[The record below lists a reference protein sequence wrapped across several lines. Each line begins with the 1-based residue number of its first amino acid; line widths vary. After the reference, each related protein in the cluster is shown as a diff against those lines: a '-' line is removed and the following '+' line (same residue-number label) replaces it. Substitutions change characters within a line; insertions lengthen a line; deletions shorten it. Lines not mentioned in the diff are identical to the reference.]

1 MSDDGSEQKII
12 RTSSVKRKTNETDIE
27 LEINLDGTGENLIQT
42 DIGFFDH
49 MLSTLSRHSNIDM
62 RLKCNGD
69 LKVDYHHSVE
79 DVGIVIGEAI
89 LKALGNKAG
98 IKRFSDKILPMDD
111 ALVLCAI
118 DISGRSY
125 FSYDVSFDSE
135 MIGKFNTELVEVFF
149 NSIAMNLKINLHLKK
164 FSGFNSHHIAEA
176 CFKSFALCLRDA
188 LSLTNSDSIP
198 SVKGCI

>member
-1 MSDDGSEQKII
+1 MGDEGSRKKVI

-27 LEINLDGTGENLIQT
+27 LELSLDGIGDSSIQT

-49 MLSTLSRHSNIDM
+49 MLSTFSRHSNIDM
-62 RLKCNGD
+62 KLKCNGD
-69 LKVDYHHSVE
+69 LFVDYHHSVE

-118 DISGRSY
+118 DVSGRPY
-125 FSYDVSFDSE
+125 FSYDVNFESE

-149 NSIAMNLKINLHLKK
+149 NSLSMSLKINLHLKK
-164 FSGFNSHHIAEA
+164 LSGFNSHHIAEA
-176 CFKSFALCLRDA
+176 CFKSFALCLKDA
-188 LSLTNSDSIP
+188 VSLTNSDSIP